1 MTDKE
6 NAEKIANYIEQEYKT
21 ETLVVKADV
30 SDEEQVKNM
39 VRETITRFGRIDVL
53 VNNAGIAIDKE
64 FEDRTAE
71 NVVIFWPKET
81 LENCINKDDILFY
94 VVETENKI
102 IGFSIVNLNKSLGK
116 AEIEN
121 IYVLPE
127 YRKNKIGTAIL
138 DKILQELKNRKY
150 NNVNC
155 LADEATEFYEI

>member
-1 MTDKE
+1 M
-6 NAEKIANYIEQEYKT
+6 KIRIAKNE
-21 ETLVVKADV
+21 DV
-30 SDEEQVKNM
+30 EQVWN
-39 VRETITRFGRIDVL
+39 IG
-53 VNNAGIAIDKE
+53 NNVSE
-64 FEDRTAE
+64 FRTAE

-138 DKILQELKNRKY
+138 DEILRELKNRKY
-150 NNVNC
+150 NISLPFFLIVKQQNFMQDMD
-155 LADEATEFYEI
+155 LQKEKILHGWI

>member
-1 MTDKE
+1 MKIRIAKKE
-6 NAEKIANYIEQEYKT
+6 
-21 ETLVVKADV
+21 DV
-30 SDEEQVKNM
+30 NQVWN
-39 VRETITRFGRIDVL
+39 IG
-53 VNNAGIAIDKE
+53 NNVSE
-64 FEDRTAE
+64 FKTAE
-71 NVVIFWPKET
+71 NVVVFWQKET

-127 YRKNKIGTAIL
+127 YRKNKIGTEIL
-138 DKILQELKNRKY
+138 DEILRELKNREY

-155 LADEATEFYEI
+155 LADEATEFYKRYGFTKGKNFAWMDIALSDEFKKN

>member
-1 MTDKE
+1 M
-6 NAEKIANYIEQEYKT
+6 KIRIAKNE
-21 ETLVVKADV
+21 DV
-30 SDEEQVKNM
+30 EQVWN
-39 VRETITRFGRIDVL
+39 IG
-53 VNNAGIAIDKE
+53 NNVSE
-64 FEDRTAE
+64 FRTAE
-71 NVVIFWPKET
+71 NVVIFWQKET

-138 DKILQELKNRKY
+138 DEILRELKNRKY

-155 LADEATEFYEI
+155 LADEATEFYEKYGFTKGKDFAWMDIVLSGNFKRG

>member
-1 MTDKE
+1 MKIRIAKKE
-6 NAEKIANYIEQEYKT
+6 
-21 ETLVVKADV
+21 
-30 SDEEQVKNM
+30 
-39 VRETITRFGRIDVL
+39 DVL
-53 VNNAGIAIDKE
+53 QVWDIGNNVSE
-64 FEDRTAE
+64 FKTAE
-71 NVVIFWPKET
+71 NVVVFWPKET

-127 YRKNKIGTAIL
+127 YRKNKIGTEIL
-138 DKILQELKNRKY
+138 DEILKELKDRKF

-155 LADEATEFYEI
+155 LADEAEEFYKRYGFTKGKNFAWMDIALSDKFKRN

>member
-1 MTDKE
+1 M
-6 NAEKIANYIEQEYKT
+6 KIRIAKNE
-21 ETLVVKADV
+21 DV
-30 SDEEQVKNM
+30 EQVWN
-39 VRETITRFGRIDVL
+39 IG
-53 VNNAGIAIDKE
+53 NNVSE
-64 FEDRTAE
+64 FKTAE

-127 YRKNKIGTAIL
+127 YRKNKIGTSIL
-138 DKILQELKNRKY
+138 DEILQELKNRKY

-155 LADEATEFYEI
+155 LADEAIEFYERYGFTKGKNFAWMDIALSDKFKRG

>member
-1 MTDKE
+1 MIIRMAQKE
-6 NAEKIANYIEQEYKT
+6 DIEQVWEIGNS
-21 ETLVVKADV
+21 V
-30 SDEEQVKNM
+30 S
-39 VRETITRFGRIDVL
+39 
-53 VNNAGIAIDKE
+53 E
-64 FEDRTAE
+64 FKTAE

-81 LENCINKDDILFY
+81 LKNCISKEDILFY
-94 VVETENKI
+94 VVELETKI

-138 DKILQELKNRKY
+138 DKILQELKVRKY

-155 LADEATEFYEI
+155 LADEATEFYKRYGFTKGKKFSWMDITLSDDFKRS